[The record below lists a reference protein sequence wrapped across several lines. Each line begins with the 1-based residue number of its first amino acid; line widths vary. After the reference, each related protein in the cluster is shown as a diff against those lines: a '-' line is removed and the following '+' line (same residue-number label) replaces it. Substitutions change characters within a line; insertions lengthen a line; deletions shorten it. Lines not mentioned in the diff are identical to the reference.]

1 MTKTITVI
9 SLWLIIGLN
18 VLVSNG
24 NDSLE
29 RHKEF
34 ANLKNV
40 ATRIRYTADTDLI
53 RLSDLP
59 ESGLYL
65 LVVKDC
71 DKLIDQLNDRP
82 VNLLQIVT
90 YGNKIVRSVRQIRSR
105 PLEIRMPENKNVNL
119 RYYYF
124 SGGY

>member
-18 VLVSNG
+18 VLLSNG
-24 NDSLE
+24 NDSSE

-34 ANLKNV
+34 TNLKNI
-40 ATRIRYTADTDLI
+40 ATQIWYTADTDPI

-71 DKLIDQLNDRP
+71 DKLIDQLNARP
-82 VNLLQIVT
+82 DDLLKIIS
-90 YGNKIVRSVRQIRSR
+90 YGNNMVRSVRQISSS
-105 PLEIRMPENKNVNL
+105 PLKIRVLENKKVNI
-119 RYYYF
+119 RYHYF
-124 SGGY
+124 SGEY

>member
-9 SLWLIIGLN
+9 SLWLIISLN
-18 VLVSNG
+18 VLLSNG

>member
-1 MTKTITVI
+1 LTNKITAI
-9 SLWLIIGLN
+9 SFGLIFILN
-18 VLVSNG
+18 VLLSIG
-24 NDSLE
+24 NDSIE

-34 ANLKNV
+34 TNLKNL
-40 ATRIRYTADTDLI
+40 ATQIRYTADTDPI

-65 LVVKDC
+65 LIVKDC

-82 VNLLQIVT
+82 DNLLKIIT
-90 YGNKIVRSVRQIRSR
+90 YGNNIVRSVRQISSS
-105 PLEIRMPENKNVNL
+105 PLKIRVSENKKVNI

-124 SGGY
+124 SGEY

>member
-9 SLWLIIGLN
+9 SLWLIIGQN
-18 VLVSNG
+18 VLLSNG
-24 NDSLE
+24 NGSFE

-40 ATRIRYTADTDLI
+40 ATRIRYTADTNPI

-82 VNLLQIVT
+82 DNLLRIVI
-90 YGNKIVRSVRQIRSR
+90 YGNKIVRSVRQINSS
-105 PLEIRMPENKNVNL
+105 PLEIRVSENKKVNL

-124 SGGY
+124 SGAY

>member
-18 VLVSNG
+18 VLLSNG

-124 SGGY
+124 SGDY

>member
-24 NDSLE
+24 NDSFE

>member
-9 SLWLIIGLN
+9 SLWLIISLN
-18 VLVSNG
+18 VLLSNG

-124 SGGY
+124 SGDY